1 MSSMVEILP
10 LLAPCN
16 LHDTHHEGQ
25 SHHDRNLLCH
35 ILRPAD
41 NHLALLEG
49 YRHVH
54 YDHHESYLVSWSV
67 LGQPGCWLVIGYR
80 AKPQAGLTLRFLPLN
95 RLSFITKACATRF
108 GSVNSTY
115 AYLHHTISGPSLARQ
130 RERLRVWGILSCW
143 ELVEKE
149 V

>member
-1 MSSMVEILP
+1 MVEILP

-67 LGQPGCWLVIGYR
+67 LGQPGCWLVIGCERFQGEAKSR
-80 AKPQAGLTLRFLPLN
+80 ANLE
-95 RLSFITKACATRF
+95 
-108 GSVNSTY
+108 
-115 AYLHHTISGPSLARQ
+115 ISAS
-130 RERLRVWGILSCW
+130 
-143 ELVEKE
+143 K
-149 V
+149 